1 MESGDEPE
9 GVGRCAPNNGNYVST
24 VGLTRKAWADEVLA
38 VRPCAAPNV
47 AAAAERQIV
56 RSMSWVSWV
65 LETAPIWVASTLPFL
80 KIIRVGMPRTL

>member
-24 VGLTRKAWADEVLA
+24 VGLTRKAWADDVLA
-38 VRPCAAPNV
+38 VRPCEALNV
-47 AAAAERQIV
+47 AAAAECQIV